1 MKIENNI
8 PSSIELEQLTKLYR
22 AMGDLTRMK
31 ILWFL
36 MEGELCVSELA
47 YKMDFNESAISH
59 QLKSLRSAH
68 LVKTDLYSI
77 YQAPLHTMSIT
88 PLPVLYNI
96 ALLKILTFPIFYA
109 PTDIFFC

>member
-8 PSSIELEQLTKLYR
+8 PSSIEIEQLTKLYR

-59 QLKSLRSAH
+59 DRRLIDKI
-68 LVKTDLYSI
+68 YSF
-77 YQAPLHTMSIT
+77 Q
-88 PLPVLYNI
+88 
-96 ALLKILTFPIFYA
+96 IFL
-109 PTDIFFC
+109 I

>member
-47 YKMDFNESAISH
+47 YKMDFNE
-59 QLKSLRSAH
+59 
-68 LVKTDLYSI
+68 
-77 YQAPLHTMSIT
+77 
-88 PLPVLYNI
+88 
-96 ALLKILTFPIFYA
+96 
-109 PTDIFFC
+109 

>member
-1 MKIENNI
+1 MSIYIGERGDYLKIENNI

-59 QLKSLRSAH
+59 QLKSLRSAIW
-68 LVKTDLYSI
+68 LNQEDLERI
-77 YQAPLHTMSIT
+77 YFI
-88 PLPVLYNI
+88 
-96 ALLKILTFPIFYA
+96 
-109 PTDIFFC
+109 D